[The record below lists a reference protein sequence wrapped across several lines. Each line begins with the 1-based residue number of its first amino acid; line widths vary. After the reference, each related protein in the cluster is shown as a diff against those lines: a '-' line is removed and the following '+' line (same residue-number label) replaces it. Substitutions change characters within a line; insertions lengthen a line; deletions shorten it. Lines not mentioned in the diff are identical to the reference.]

1 MTVSASKGAAPAGEW
16 FGHPA
21 GLTIL
26 FLTETWTQFSYF
38 GMRAILIYYMTKEL
52 LIGQQHA
59 SLIYGY
65 YAAAFYFTPIVGGV
79 IADRV
84 LGKYRAVVLGAVLM
98 ALGHFMMT
106 FESLFYPAMAAVALG
121 NGFFLPSL
129 SSQIN
134 SLYAS
139 DDPRLAS
146 AYNIYYVGINLG
158 AFVAPLLCG
167 WLGEEYGW
175 HWGFGAAGIGMLI
188 ALVTYVFGR
197 RHLPADQI
205 ARKAVGSTR
214 SGQMNVAFLGRFALL
229 IGVMLAVV
237 VFRGAYEQNG
247 NSISTWTDAGVDRE
261 AGPFL
266 IPLAWFQSINPLLI
280 ILLTPFYV
288 AVWTRLARRGREPSS
303 IQKMVVG
310 AIIVGLSY
318 VLCGLA
324 AHFSGLEHARTS
336 GIWLSLYWVVLTIG
350 ELFILPVG
358 LGLFGRLAPKGFDAT
373 AIATWFFAGFAGN
386 LLAGY
391 IGTLWSDLPTPMFF
405 AVVAGV
411 GFVSA
416 VLLAF
421 FIPAAS
427 RAEQT
432 LEAAHIAPAPLP
444 VAEQSAGAA
453 PALPRTIENPAGG
466 EIPLTRTRADVRFRA
481 LHPSPSRGEGKT

>member
-1 MTVSASKGAAPAGEW
+1 MTQAADRSGAARDW

-38 GMRAILIYYMTKEL
+38 GMRAILVWYMTKEL

-65 YAAAFYFTPIVGGV
+65 YAAAFYFTPIFGGV
-79 IADRV
+79 IADRL

-106 FESLFYPAMAAVALG
+106 FENLFYPAMAAVALG

-158 AFVAPLLCG
+158 AFVAPIACG
-167 WLGEEYGW
+167 WLGETYGW
-175 HWGFGAAGIGMLI
+175 HWGFGLAGIGMLI
-188 ALVTYVFGR
+188 ALVTYVAGR
-197 RHLPADQI
+197 RYLPAEQQVVQRTI
-205 ARKAVGSTR
+205 KSEAPRKSEAAFRARFT
-214 SGQMNVAFLGRFALL
+214 LL

-247 NSISTWTDAGVDRE
+247 NSIATWTDVGIDRALGAGYM
-261 AGPFL
+261 
-266 IPLAWFQSINPLLI
+266 IPMAWFQSINPLLI

-288 AVWTRLARRGREPSS
+288 AIWTRLARRGREPSS
-303 IQKMVVG
+303 VAKMMIG
-310 AIIVGLSY
+310 ATVVGLSY

-324 AHFSGLEHARTS
+324 AHFSAQEHARTS
-336 GIWLSLYWVVLTIG
+336 GIWLSLYWIVLTIG

-373 AIATWFFAGFAGN
+373 AIAVWFFAGFAGN
-386 LLAGY
+386 LLAGWL
-391 IGTLWSDLPTPMFF
+391 GTLWSDLSTPAFF
-405 AVVAGV
+405 VVIAAVAG
-411 GFVSA
+411 FAA
-416 VLLAF
+416 VLLLPFERPVA
-421 FIPAAS
+421 
-427 RAEQT
+427 RAERD
-432 LEAAHIAPAPLP
+432 LARDAAQA
-444 VAEQSAGAA
+444 
-453 PALPRTIENPAGG
+453 
-466 EIPLTRTRADVRFRA
+466 
-481 LHPSPSRGEGKT
+481 

>member
-1 MTVSASKGAAPAGEW
+1 MTQAADQSGAARDW

-38 GMRAILIYYMTKEL
+38 GMRAILVWYMTKEL

-65 YAAAFYFTPIVGGV
+65 YAAAFYFTPIFGGV
-79 IADRV
+79 IADRL

-158 AFVAPLLCG
+158 AFVAPIACG
-167 WLGEEYGW
+167 WLGETYGW
-175 HWGFGAAGIGMLI
+175 HWGFGLAGIGMLI
-188 ALVTYVFGR
+188 ALVTYVSGR
-197 RHLPADQI
+197 RYLPAEQQFVQRTVKSE
-205 ARKAVGSTR
+205 APRKLEA
-214 SGQMNVAFLGRFALL
+214 AFRARFALL

-247 NSISTWTDAGVDRE
+247 NSIATWTDVGIDR
-261 AGPFL
+261 ALGTGL
-266 IPLAWFQSINPLLI
+266 MIPMAWFQSINPLLI
-280 ILLTPFYV
+280 ILLTPVYV

-303 IQKMVVG
+303 VKKMVIG
-310 AIIVGLSY
+310 AIVVGLSY

-324 AHFSGLEHARTS
+324 AHFSALEHARTS

-373 AIATWFFAGFAGN
+373 AIAVWFFAGFAGN
-386 LLAGY
+386 LLAGWL
-391 IGTLWSDLPTPMFF
+391 GTLWSDLSTPTFF
-405 AVVAGV
+405 AVIAAVAGIA
-411 GFVSA
+411 A
-416 VLLAF
+416 VLLLPFERPVA
-421 FIPAAS
+421 
-427 RAEQT
+427 RAERD
-432 LEAAHIAPAPLP
+432 LARDAAQA
-444 VAEQSAGAA
+444 
-453 PALPRTIENPAGG
+453 
-466 EIPLTRTRADVRFRA
+466 
-481 LHPSPSRGEGKT
+481 

>member
-1 MTVSASKGAAPAGEW
+1 MTPDDAQPRSGKDW

-38 GMRAILIYYMTKEL
+38 GMRAILVYYMTKEL

-65 YAAAFYFTPIVGGV
+65 YAAAFYFTPIFGGV

-158 AFVAPLLCG
+158 AFVSPLACG

-175 HWGFGAAGIGMLI
+175 HWGFGLAGIGMLI

-197 RHLPADQI
+197 KHLPADQP
-205 ARKAVGSTR
+205 AAKSVRTKS
-214 SGQMNVAFLGRFALL
+214 SGQMNAAFLARFALL

-247 NSISTWTDAGVDRE
+247 NSISSWTDLGVDR
-261 AGPFL
+261 AVGSFL
-266 IPLAWFQSINPLLI
+266 VPMAWFQSINPLLI
-280 ILLTPFYV
+280 ILLTPVYV
-288 AVWTRLARRGREPSS
+288 AVWTRLARHGREPSS
-303 IQKMVVG
+303 IKKMVIG

-318 VLCGLA
+318 VLCGVA
-324 AHFSGLEHARTS
+324 THFSVAEHARTS
-336 GIWLSLYWVVLTIG
+336 SVWLALYFVVLTVG

-386 LLAGY
+386 LLAGWV
-391 IGTLWSDLPTPMFF
+391 GTLWSDLSTPMFF

-411 GFVSA
+411 GFLSA
-416 VLLAF
+416 LLLAF
-421 FIPAAS
+421 FIPAGS

-432 LEAAHIAPAPLP
+432 LEAAHT
-444 VAEQSAGAA
+444 Q
-453 PALPRTIENPAGG
+453 PALTVANAE
-466 EIPLTRTRADVRFRA
+466 
-481 LHPSPSRGEGKT
+481 

>member
-1 MTVSASKGAAPAGEW
+1 MTQAADQSGAARDW

-38 GMRAILIYYMTKEL
+38 GMRAILVWYMTKEL

-65 YAAAFYFTPIVGGV
+65 YAAAFYFTPIFGGV
-79 IADRV
+79 IADRL

-134 SLYAS
+134 ALYAS

-158 AFVAPLLCG
+158 AFLAPIACG
-167 WLGEEYGW
+167 WLGETYGW
-175 HWGFGAAGIGMLI
+175 HWGFGLAGIGMLI
-188 ALVTYVFGR
+188 ALVTYVAGR
-197 RHLPADQI
+197 RYLPAEQQVVQRTI
-205 ARKAVGSTR
+205 KSEAPRKLEA
-214 SGQMNVAFLGRFALL
+214 AFRARFALL

-247 NSISTWTDAGVDRE
+247 NSIATWTDVGIDR
-261 AGPFL
+261 ALGTGYM
-266 IPLAWFQSINPLLI
+266 IPMAWFQSINPLLI
-280 ILLTPFYV
+280 ILLTPVYV
-288 AVWTRLARRGREPSS
+288 AIWTRLARRGREPSS
-303 IQKMVVG
+303 VAKMVIG
-310 AIIVGLSY
+310 AIVVGLSY

-324 AHFSGLEHARTS
+324 AHFSALEHVRTS
-336 GIWLSLYWVVLTIG
+336 GIWLSLYWIVLTIG

-373 AIATWFFAGFAGN
+373 AIAVWFFAGFAGN
-386 LLAGY
+386 LLAGWL
-391 IGTLWSDLPTPMFF
+391 GTLWSDLSTPTFF
-405 AVVAGV
+405 AVIAAVAGIA
-411 GFVSA
+411 A
-416 VLLAF
+416 VLLLPFERPVA
-421 FIPAAS
+421 
-427 RAEQT
+427 RAERD
-432 LEAAHIAPAPLP
+432 LARDAA
-444 VAEQSAGAA
+444 
-453 PALPRTIENPAGG
+453 
-466 EIPLTRTRADVRFRA
+466 RA
-481 LHPSPSRGEGKT
+481 

>member
-1 MTVSASKGAAPAGEW
+1 MTEATSNDAAAPRDW

-38 GMRAILIYYMTKEL
+38 GMRAILVYYMTKEL
-52 LIGQQHA
+52 LLGQQQA

-158 AFVAPLLCG
+158 AFVAPLACG
-167 WLGEEYGW
+167 WLGEAYGW
-175 HWGFGAAGIGMLI
+175 HWGFGLAGIGMLI
-188 ALVTYVFGR
+188 ALLTYVFGR
-197 RHLPADQI
+197 KHLPADQ
-205 ARKAVGSTR
+205 AAPKAVR
-214 SGQMNVAFLGRFALL
+214 AAPSGQKNAAFFARVALL
-229 IGVMLAVV
+229 VGVMLAVV

-247 NSISTWTDAGVDRE
+247 NSISTWTDHGIDR
-261 AGPFL
+261 AIGSGFL

-280 ILLTPFYV
+280 ILLTPVYV
-288 AVWTRLARRGREPSS
+288 AVWTRLARHGREPSS
-303 IQKMVVG
+303 IRKMVIG

-318 VLCGLA
+318 VLCGVA
-324 AHFSGLEHARTS
+324 AHFSVLEHARTS
-336 GIWLSLYWVVLTIG
+336 SLWLALYFVVLTIG

-358 LGLFGRLAPKGFDAT
+358 LGLFGRLAPKGYDAT

-386 LLAGY
+386 LLAGWV
-391 IGTLWSDLPTPMFF
+391 GTLWSDLSTPMFF
-405 AVVAGV
+405 AVVAAV

-416 VLLAF
+416 GLLAF
-421 FIPAAS
+421 FIPAGT
-427 RAEQT
+427 RAEKT
-432 LEAAHIAPAPLP
+432 LEAAHVKAAPLS
-444 VAEQSAGAA
+444 VAE
-453 PALPRTIENPAGG
+453 
-466 EIPLTRTRADVRFRA
+466 
-481 LHPSPSRGEGKT
+481 

>member
-1 MTVSASKGAAPAGEW
+1 MTQAADQSGAARDW

-38 GMRAILIYYMTKEL
+38 GMRAILIYYMTHEL
-52 LIGQQHA
+52 LIGQQRA

-65 YAAAFYFTPIVGGV
+65 YAAAFYFTPIFGGV

-84 LGKYRAVVLGAVLM
+84 LGKYRAVVLGSVLM

-134 SLYAS
+134 ALYAS

-167 WLGEEYGW
+167 WLGETYGW

-197 RHLPADQI
+197 RYLPAEQLSSRTVTRKPIGKLDRA
-205 ARKAVGSTR
+205 ARA
-214 SGQMNVAFLGRFALL
+214 RFALL

-247 NSISTWTDAGVDRE
+247 NSISTWTDLGVDRSV
-261 AGPFL
+261 GSRLL

-280 ILLTPFYV
+280 ILLTPVYV
-288 AVWTRLARRGREPSS
+288 AVWTHLARRGREPSS
-303 IQKMVVG
+303 VAKMVIG

-324 AHFSGLEHARTS
+324 AHFSALEHMRTS

-373 AIATWFFAGFAGN
+373 AIAIWFFAGFAGN
-386 LLAGY
+386 LLAGWL
-391 IGTLWSDLPTPMFF
+391 GTLWSDLPTPMFF
-405 AVVAGV
+405 AVIAAVAGV
-411 GFVSA
+411 SA
-416 VLLAF
+416 LLLLPFERPVA
-421 FIPAAS
+421 
-427 RAEQT
+427 RDERD
-432 LEAAHIAPAPLP
+432 LREAAKA
-444 VAEQSAGAA
+444 
-453 PALPRTIENPAGG
+453 
-466 EIPLTRTRADVRFRA
+466 
-481 LHPSPSRGEGKT
+481 

>member
-1 MTVSASKGAAPAGEW
+1 MTQAADQSGAARDW

-38 GMRAILIYYMTKEL
+38 GMRAILVWYMTKEL

-65 YAAAFYFTPIVGGV
+65 YAAAFYFTPIFGGV
-79 IADRV
+79 IADRL

-134 SLYAS
+134 ALYAS

-158 AFVAPLLCG
+158 AFVAPIACG
-167 WLGEEYGW
+167 WLGETYGW
-175 HWGFGAAGIGMLI
+175 HWGFGLAGIGMLI
-188 ALVTYVFGR
+188 ALVTYVSGR
-197 RHLPADQI
+197 RYLPAEQQFVQRTVKSE
-205 ARKAVGSTR
+205 APRKLEA
-214 SGQMNVAFLGRFALL
+214 AFRARFALL

-247 NSISTWTDAGVDRE
+247 NSIATWTDVGIDR
-261 AGPFL
+261 ALGTGYM
-266 IPLAWFQSINPLLI
+266 IPMAWFQSINPLLI
-280 ILLTPFYV
+280 ILLTPVYV

-303 IQKMVVG
+303 VKKMVIG
-310 AIIVGLSY
+310 AIVVGLSY

-324 AHFSGLEHARTS
+324 AHFSALEHARTS

-373 AIATWFFAGFAGN
+373 AIAIWFFAGFAGN
-386 LLAGY
+386 LLAGWL
-391 IGTLWSDLPTPMFF
+391 GTLWSDLSTPTFF
-405 AVVAGV
+405 AVIAAVAGIA
-411 GFVSA
+411 A
-416 VLLAF
+416 VLLLPFERPVA
-421 FIPAAS
+421 
-427 RAEQT
+427 RAERD
-432 LEAAHIAPAPLP
+432 LARDAAQA
-444 VAEQSAGAA
+444 
-453 PALPRTIENPAGG
+453 
-466 EIPLTRTRADVRFRA
+466 
-481 LHPSPSRGEGKT
+481 